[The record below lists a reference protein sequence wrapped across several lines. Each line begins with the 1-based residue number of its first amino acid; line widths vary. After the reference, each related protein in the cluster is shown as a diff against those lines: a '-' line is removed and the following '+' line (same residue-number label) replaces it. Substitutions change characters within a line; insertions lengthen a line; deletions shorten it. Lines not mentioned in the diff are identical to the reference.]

1 MNKLNRMEKKIA
13 EIIILT
19 VVVVLIGILLRA
31 FIYTPNNEQI
41 AKQEAEIESLAT
53 KVEEAQKA
61 PALIVSYREKIN
73 ALIGGSEEN
82 SNLLNKTIDVPDI
95 LRLVETAGMR
105 SGVAFNE
112 ISMNGNASFVKGGLL
127 ENEDGTQTELVNAE
141 QFYLLE
147 MKLKVSC
154 DYEQLWNF
162 LKECEESG
170 FYVTADHIAITS
182 NKTESGKL
190 EGDLQLNYYSIVS
203 SEMAQAAAGE

>member
-1 MNKLNRMEKKIA
+1 MKNFTALLLLTKIA
-13 EIIILT
+13 SNMKN
-19 VVVVLIGILLRA
+19 LIYYATIFLLSSC
-31 FIYTPNNEQI
+31 IPESKTNIPEPTPGQQAMIERKYGMFLHYGMNTYLN
-41 AKQEAEIESLAT
+41 AEWSDGTAAPSTYNPPADIESKA
-53 KVEEAQKA
+53 AQWVK
-61 PALIVSYREKIN
+61 N
-73 ALIGGSEEN
+73 A
-82 SNLLNKTIDVPDI
+82 K
-95 LRLVETAGMR
+95 TAGMR